1 MAALKDRVEGHRR
14 DFEERA
20 RKVAGA
26 KDLEDLRN
34 LFLSRKKGLVTGLF
48 EEMKGLPPEEKRE
61 AGKLVNEF
69 KAFVLDGLQ
78 TLGNALS
85 KSVVGAGGIPGEE
98 AFGKVSVRAR
108 SKVIGRPTGV
118 RHDEAE
124 DLTLPGRRRYVGAPH
139 PIVLFQQEIE
149 SIFRGMGFT
158 VAEGPEVETDYYN
171 FEALNFPP
179 HHPARDQWDTLF
191 IKGDLL
197 LRTHTSPVQIRVME
211 RAKPPIRIICPGR
224 VFRHET
230 PDPTHL
236 PMFYQVEGLVVD
248 EGVTFAHL
256 KGTLEHF
263 IRALFGERIKVRF
276 RPSFFPFTEPSAEVD
291 IECIVCGG
299 RGADCRVCGGTGW
312 KEILG
317 SGMVHPQVLKNVNID
332 PERYSGWAFGLG
344 IERTA
349 MFSYGISEMRHF
361 YENDLRFIRQF
372 QLK

>member
-1 MAALKDRVEGHRR
+1 MAALQDRVEGLRG

-20 RKVAGA
+20 RRIASA

-34 LFLSRKKGLVTGLF
+34 LFFSRKKGLVTGLF
-48 EEMKGLPPEEKRE
+48 EEMKSLAPEEKRE
-61 AGKLVNEF
+61 AGRLVNEL
-69 KAFVLDGLQ
+69 KDILQGRLEELEKGLPKKEIRV
-78 TLGNALS
+78 GG
-85 KSVVGAGGIPGEE
+85 SVE
-98 AFGKVSVRAR
+98 AR
-108 SKVIGRPTGV
+108 SEVKGKTTLLSP
-118 RHDEAE
+118 D
-124 DLTLPGRRRYVGAPH
+124 DLTLPGLRRYVGAPH
-139 PIVLFQQEIE
+139 PVILFQQEIE

-158 VAEGPEVETDYYN
+158 VEEGPEVETDYYN

-197 LRTHTSPVQIRVME
+197 LRTHTSPVQIRVMQ

-299 RGADCRVCGGTGW
+299 RDAACRVCGGTGW

-317 SGMVHPQVLKNVNID
+317 SGMVHPQVLKNVSID